1 MTTDAQALA
10 DALARVEQLG
20 QENQD
25 LRAAVAGLE
34 QQVAD
39 LTAENPVLRGQLDEA
54 QRPAAGE
61 NPDLR
66 AAVASLEQRVT
77 DLTAENQALRDQLD
91 ESQRQAARQAAPFR
105 RRDSQK
111 VPEAQRKRPGR
122 PKGHPGVYRPVPAQ
136 VDEHIEV
143 PLPACPHCG
152 GAVEGVEPI
161 EQFIEEIPVVQPR
174 VTHLVTY
181 RGVCPHCGEVH
192 STHPLKTSDAT
203 GAAATQ
209 LGPRAQALAATLN
222 KQHGLTMRTT
232 CRVLEQ
238 VAGLRLSPGGLAQLV
253 QRVGQKAEA
262 PYAALIVDIRAAAA
276 VFVDETSW
284 YVGAPGSWLWVFAT
298 DTATVYRVESS
309 RGRDVVTDTL
319 GADFPGVLVSDCLAS
334 YENVPYRT
342 HKCIAHHLKAIAEAR
357 KRPDTADTSY
367 LDQWRLFF
375 QTVIGYYRARP
386 HMSAEEFAER
396 RRHLEAWLDRLLATP
411 RTQAGE
417 LAIQKR
423 IGKRRGSIL
432 TCLYEPAAEPTN
444 NRAERD
450 LRPAV
455 IARKVSCGNKTEAGR
470 RSFEVLRSVASS
482 CWKRGHDVVSYL
494 AGLLPFG
501 ARADPVPE
509 AVK

>member
-1 MTTDAQALA
+1 MTADAQALA
-10 DALARVEQLG
+10 FALAQVEQLR
-20 QENQD
+20 QEVED
-25 LRAAVAGLE
+25 LRAALAGLE

-39 LTAENPVLRGQLDEA
+39 LTAEN
-54 QRPAAGE
+54 
-61 NPDLR
+61 R
-66 AAVASLEQRVT
+66 ALH
-77 DLTAENQALRDQLD
+77 DQLD
-91 ESQRQAARQAAPFR
+91 ESRRQAARQAAPFR

-122 PKGHPGVYRPVPAQ
+122 PKGHPGVSRSVPAQ
-136 VDEHIEV
+136 VDDHIEV

-161 EQFIEEIPVVQPR
+161 EQYIEEIPPIRPR

-192 STHPLKTSDAT
+192 STHPLKTSEAT
-203 GAAATQ
+203 GAAGIQ

-222 KQHGLTMRTT
+222 KQHGLTMRTA
-232 CRVLEQ
+232 CRVLDQ
-238 VAGLRLSPGGLAQLV
+238 FAGLHLSPGGLAQLV
-253 QRVGQKAEA
+253 RRVAQKAEA
-262 PYAALIVDIRAAAA
+262 AYAALIVDVRAAAA

-284 YVGAPGSWLWVFAT
+284 YVGAAGSWLWVFT
-298 DTATVYRVESS
+298 TNTTTVYKVESS
-309 RGRDVVTDTL
+309 RGREVVTGTL
-319 GADFPGVLVSDCLAS
+319 GEDFTGVLVSDCLAA
-334 YENVPYRT
+334 YEDVPYRT
-342 HKCIAHHLKAIAEAR
+342 HKCIAHHLKAIALAR
-357 KRPDTADTSY
+357 KRPDAVDLSY
-367 LDQWRLFF
+367 LDEWKLFF
-375 QTVIGYYRARP
+375 QAVLGYYRARP
-386 HMSAEEFAER
+386 HMSAEEFACR

-411 RTQAGE
+411 RTAVGDVG
-417 LAIQKR
+417 IQNR

-455 IARKVSCGNKTEAGR
+455 IARKISCGNKTEAGR
-470 RSFEVLRSVASS
+470 RSFEVLRSVATS
-482 CWKRGHDVVSYL
+482 CWKRGQDVVSYL

>member
-1 MTTDAQALA
+1 MTANAQALV
-10 DALARVEQLG
+10 DALARVGQLS

-25 LRAAVAGLE
+25 LRAATAGLE

-39 LTAENPVLRGQLDEA
+39 LTAQNQALRDQLDEA
-54 QRPAAGE
+54 RRQAAGE

-66 AAVASLEQRVT
+66 ATMAELEQRVIE
-77 DLTAENQALRDQLD
+77 LTAQNQALQDQLD

-111 VPEAQRKRPGR
+111 LPESQRKRPGR

-161 EQFIEEIPVVQPR
+161 EQFIEEIPPVRPR
-174 VTHLVTY
+174 VTYLVTY

-192 STHPLKTSDAT
+192 STHPLKSSDAT

-232 CRVLEQ
+232 CRVLDQ
-238 VAGLRLSPGGLAQLV
+238 FAGLHLSPGGLAQLV
-253 QRVGQKAEA
+253 QRVAHKAEA
-262 PYAALIVDIRAAAA
+262 PYAALIVDVRAAAA

-284 YVGAPGSWLWVFAT
+284 YVGAPGSWLWVFT
-298 DTATVYRVESS
+298 TSTATIYRVESS

-319 GADFPGVLVSDCLAS
+319 GEDFTGVLVSDCLAS
-334 YENVPYRT
+334 YENIPYRT
-342 HKCIAHHLKAIAEAR
+342 QKCIAHHLKAIAEAR
-357 KRPDTADTSY
+357 KRPDTADTRY
-367 LDQWRLFF
+367 LDRWRLFF
-375 QTVIGYYRARP
+375 QTVIGIYRARP

-396 RRHLEAWLDRLLATP
+396 RRHLETWLDRLLATP
-411 RTQAGE
+411 RTGVGDV
-417 LAIQKR
+417 AIQNR

-470 RSFEVLRSVASS
+470 RSFEVLRSVATS
-482 CWKRGHDVVSYL
+482 CWKRGHDVVSYI

>member
-1 MTTDAQALA
+1 MVSSTRPSAKP
-10 DALARVEQLG
+10 LARTPIC
-20 QENQD
+20 
-25 LRAAVAGLE
+25 AAVAG
-34 QQVAD
+34 
-39 LTAENPVLRGQLDEA
+39 
-54 QRPAAGE
+54 
-61 NPDLR
+61 
-66 AAVASLEQRVT
+66 LEQRVT

-262 PYAALIVDIRAAAA
+262 SYAALIVNVRAAAA

-298 DTATVYRVESS
+298 DIATVYRVESS

-342 HKCIAHHLKAIAEAR
+342 HKCIAHHLKAIAKAR

-367 LDQWRLFF
+367 LAQWRLFF
-375 QTVIGYYRARP
+375 QTVIGYYRA
-386 HMSAEEFAER
+386 AAAYEQEEFAER

>member
-10 DALARVEQLG
+10 EALARVEQLG
-20 QENQD
+20 QEIQD
-25 LRAAVAGLE
+25 LRATVVRLE

-39 LTAENPVLRGQLDEA
+39 LTAENQALHDQLA
-54 QRPAAGE
+54 
-61 NPDLR
+61 
-66 AAVASLEQRVT
+66 
-77 DLTAENQALRDQLD
+77 DLTAQNQALHDQLD

-122 PKGHPGVYRPVPAQ
+122 PKGHPGVYRSVPAQ

-161 EQFIEEIPVVQPR
+161 EQFIEGIPPVRPR
-174 VTHLVTY
+174 ITHLVTY

-203 GAAATQ
+203 GAAGTQ

-222 KQHGLTMRTT
+222 KQHGLTMRTA
-232 CRVLEQ
+232 CRVLGQ
-238 VAGLRLSPGGLAQLV
+238 FARLHLSPGGLAQLV
-253 QRVGQKAEA
+253 QRVAHKAEA
-262 PYAALIVDIRAAAA
+262 AYAALIVDVRAAPA
-276 VFVDETSW
+276 VFTDETSW
-284 YVGAPGSWLWVFAT
+284 YIGIPGSWLWVFTT
-298 DTATVYRVESS
+298 DTVTVYRVESS
-309 RGRDVVTDTL
+309 RGREVVTKTL
-319 GADFPGVLVSDCLAS
+319 GEDFKGVLVSDCLAS
-334 YENVPYRT
+334 YENLPYRT

-367 LDQWRLFF
+367 LDEWTLFF
-375 QTVIGYYRARP
+375 QTVIGFYRARP
-386 HMSAEEFAER
+386 HMSAEEFEER
-396 RRHLEAWLDRLLATP
+396 RRHLETWLDRLLATP
-411 RTQAGE
+411 RIAPGKV
-417 LAIQKR
+417 AIQNR

-455 IARKVSCGNKTEAGR
+455 IARKMSCGNKTEAGR

-494 AGLLPFG
+494 DGLLPFG